1 MILIPAI
8 DLLDNAAVRLF
19 KGKYEEKTV
28 YSNEPW
34 KLAEGFE
41 KNGASL
47 LHLVDL
53 NGARNQIGI
62 NSESISKIRKTTKLK
77 IQLGGGI
84 RDREKL
90 EYYDSIGIDRFILGT
105 AAVKDPALLDFALRK
120 YGKDRIVVAVDA
132 RDGIV
137 KIAGWEVDSGVNY
150 LDFLDKMKEAGV
162 ENIIFTDI
170 AQDGTL
176 AGPNLNAYKEIL
188 SKYNFQVIA
197 SGGISSL
204 KDIMALSSLG
214 TAATM
219 YGVITGK
226 ALYEGKI
233 DLAEAIISLGED

>member
-1 MILIPAI
+1 MILIPAV
-8 DLLDNAAVRLF
+8 DLLDNTAVRLF
-19 KGKYEEKTV
+19 KGNYDEKTV
-28 YSNEPW
+28 YSTEPW

-41 KNGASL
+41 RNGATL

-53 NGARNQIGI
+53 NGARNQIGV
-62 NSESISKIRKTTKLK
+62 NSESISKIRKSTNLK

-84 RDREKL
+84 RDKEKL

-105 AAVKDPALLDFALRK
+105 AAVKDPALLEFALNK
-120 YGKDRIVVAVDA
+120 YGENRIVVAIDA

-137 KIAGWEVDSGVNY
+137 KIAGWEVDSGVHY
-150 LDFLDKMKEAGV
+150 LDLMDKMQKAGIR
-162 ENIIFTDI
+162 NIIFTDI

-176 AGPNLNAYKEIL
+176 AGPNLKAYKEIL

-204 KDIMALSSLG
+204 RDIMALSSLG
-214 TAATM
+214 TPIPM
-219 YGVITGK
+219 FGVITGK

-233 DLAEAIISLGED
+233 DLAEAITSLGAD

>member
-8 DLLDNAAVRLF
+8 DLLDNCAVRLF

-28 YSNEPW
+28 YSTEPW
-34 KLAEGFE
+34 KLAQGFE
-41 KNGASL
+41 KNGATL

-62 NSESISKIRKTTKLK
+62 NGESISNIRKSTKLK

-84 RDREKL
+84 RDKEKL

-105 AAVKDPALLDFALRK
+105 AAVKDPKLLDFALEK
-120 YGKDRIVVAVDA
+120 YGKDRVVVAVDA

-137 KIAGWEVDSGVNY
+137 KIAGWEEDSGVNY
-150 LDFLDKMKEAGV
+150 LDLLSKMKQAGV
-162 ENIIFTDI
+162 EHIIFTDI

-188 SKYNFQVIA
+188 TKYNFQVIA

-204 KDIMALSSLG
+204 KDIMALSVLG
-214 TAATM
+214 TPVPV

-233 DLAEAIISLGED
+233 DLAEAITSLGTD

>member
-1 MILIPAI
+1 MILIPAV

-19 KGKYEEKTV
+19 KGNYDEKTV
-28 YSNEPW
+28 YSTEPW

-41 KNGASL
+41 RNGATL

-62 NSESISKIRKTTKLK
+62 NSESISKIRKSTNLK

-84 RDREKL
+84 RDKEKL

-105 AAVKDPALLDFALRK
+105 AAVKDPALLEFALTK
-120 YGKDRIVVAVDA
+120 YGKDRIVVAIDA

-137 KIAGWEVDSGVNY
+137 KIAGWEEDSGVHY
-150 LDFLDKMKEAGV
+150 LDLMDKMQKAGIL
-162 ENIIFTDI
+162 NIIFTDI

-176 AGPNLNAYKEIL
+176 AGPNLKAYKEIL

-204 KDIMALSSLG
+204 RDIMALSSLG
-214 TAATM
+214 TPVPM

-233 DLAEAIISLGED
+233 DLAEAITSLGAD

>member
-8 DLLDNAAVRLF
+8 DLLDNCAVRLF
-19 KGKYEEKTV
+19 KGKYDEKTI
-28 YSNEPW
+28 YSTEPW

-41 KNGASL
+41 RNGATL

-62 NSESISKIRKTTKLK
+62 NTESISKIRKSSNLK

-84 RDREKL
+84 RDKEKL
-90 EYYDSIGIDRFILGT
+90 EYYNSIGIDRFILGT
-105 AAVKDPALLDFALRK
+105 AAVNNPELLDFALKK
-120 YGKDRIVVAVDA
+120 YGEDRIVVAVDA

-137 KIAGWEVDSGVNY
+137 KIAGWEVDSGVKY
-150 LDFLDKMKEAGV
+150 LDLLEKMKQAGIR
-162 ENIIFTDI
+162 NIIFTDI

-188 SKYNFQVIA
+188 SRYNFQVIA

-204 KDIMALSSLG
+204 KDIMALSTLG
-214 TAATM
+214 TSVPM

-233 DLAEAIISLGED
+233 DLAEAITSLGSD

>member
-8 DLLDNAAVRLF
+8 DLLDNCAVRLF
-19 KGKYEEKTV
+19 KGKYEDKTV
-28 YSNEPW
+28 YSTEPW

-53 NGARNQIGI
+53 NGARNQIGV
-62 NSESISKIRKTTKLK
+62 NGESISKIRNSTKLK

-84 RDREKL
+84 RDKEKL
-90 EYYDSIGIDRFILGT
+90 AYYDSIGIDRFILGT
-105 AAVKDPALLDFALRK
+105 AAVKDPALLDFALQK
-120 YGKDRIVVAVDA
+120 YGKDRVVVAVDA

-137 KIAGWEVDSGVNY
+137 KIAGWEEDSGLKYMDLLARMHKV
-150 LDFLDKMKEAGV
+150 GV
-162 ENIIFTDI
+162 EFIIFTDI

-188 SKYNFQVIA
+188 SQYPFQVIA

-214 TAATM
+214 TPVPVF
-219 YGVITGK
+219 GVITGK
-226 ALYEGKI
+226 ALYEGRI
-233 DLAEAIISLGED
+233 DLAQAISSLEE

>member
-8 DLLDNAAVRLF
+8 DLLDNCAVRLF
-19 KGKYEEKTV
+19 KGKYEEKTI
-28 YSNEPW
+28 YSTEPW

-41 KNGASL
+41 KNGATL

-62 NSESISKIRKTTKLK
+62 NEESITKIRKSSNMK

-84 RDREKL
+84 RDKEKL

-105 AAVKDPALLDFALRK
+105 AAVKDPNLLEFALQK
-120 YGKDRIVVAVDA
+120 YGAERIVVAVDA

-137 KIAGWEVDSGVNY
+137 KIAGWEEDSGIHY
-150 LDFLDKMKEAGV
+150 LDLLAKMKQAGIK
-162 ENIIFTDI
+162 NIIFTDI

-176 AGPNLNAYKEIL
+176 AGPNLQAYKEIL
-188 SKYNFQVIA
+188 TKFDFQIIA

-204 KDIMALSSLG
+204 KDIMALSSLE
-214 TAATM
+214 TSIPV

-233 DLAEAIISLGED
+233 DLAEAITSLGAD